1 MKQKIKF
8 TIGAITLSLIFFLFA
23 NYFKEL
29 FSKILLTILFV
40 IVLLYIWNKK
50 FANILDRFFLKSK
63 PNKILQFIRFSH
75 F

>member
-63 PNKILQFIRFSH
+63 PNKILQFIRFA
-75 F
+75 